1 MRRHASVLP
10 FDDFPFRQ
18 DMQIRTPRELGAF
31 VRDARKRCSMTQVQV
46 ADRARVSRT
55 WVVDLEAG
63 KRTLEIGLV
72 MSVLEILGISV
83 ELGEGGASTVRAA
96 AEAADYGSLEIASA
110 EALLDRVDQK
120 AGSRS

>member
-1 MRRHASVLP
+1 
-10 FDDFPFRQ
+10 
-18 DMQIRTPRELGAF
+18 
-31 VRDARKRCSMTQVQV
+31 MTQVQV